1 MTRYLCISVT
11 LLDPLF
17 HGKRD
22 EDAPEWPPSP
32 MRLFQ
37 ALVAGSCTGC
47 RDAEWSEAKANA
59 YRWLER
65 RKPPIIIAP
74 AARPAAGYTL
84 FVPNNDSDTKFERH
98 KRLTQKTLRPHRI
111 LNDGPATLHYLW
123 DIAEDEWE
131 QARPLAEV
139 LEAEA
144 RHLTTLGW
152 GIDQA
157 VAQGRILNRSEV
169 RALAGQRWQPWDVPL
184 SSRSKLRVPK
194 SGSLDDL
201 ERAYEAFRNRLS
213 MKLPPGA
220 REPRVF
226 DTRVYLPVGTLPPR
240 PHVAFELPEGV
251 AFRVEDAARVAA
263 MLRSLACQ
271 SAKEDEAG
279 HGHTFPGG
287 AEFYVAGH
295 VKDRT
300 DVTSARFSYLPLPS
314 IGHEHADGMIRRLL
328 VAEPFGGDGVHA
340 TWAQQ
345 RLRNG
350 TLRDERGNE
359 RGILLDLRRRSSR
372 RVVDLYVRES
382 KCWHS
387 VTPVVLPGFDDGK
400 HVKAERLFLK
410 AVAQAG
416 IPIEAVESFTFR
428 KAPFWPGATHPRH
441 YFVPEYMRHFSR
453 WHVAVHFREPIPG
466 PLALGVGRH
475 VGLGL
480 FAARDGAGQQ
490 ASS

>member
-1 MTRYLCISVT
+1 
-11 LLDPLF
+11 
-17 HGKRD
+17 
-22 EDAPEWPPSP
+22 

-47 RDAEWSEAKANA
+47 RHGEWSEAKANA

-74 AARPAAGYTL
+74 RARPAEGYTL
-84 FVPNNDSDTKFERH
+84 FVPNNDSDTKFKRH
-98 KRLTQKTLRPHRI
+98 ERLTEKAVRPHRI

-123 DIAEDEWE
+123 DIAAEEWE
-131 QARPLAEV
+131 QAHPLAKV

-157 VAQGRILNRSEV
+157 VAQGRILTESEA
-169 RALAGQRWQPWDVPL
+169 RALGGQRWQPWDVPL
-184 SSRSKLRVPK
+184 SSRGKLRVPK

-201 ERAYEAFRNRLS
+201 KRAYEAFRNRLS
-213 MKLPPGA
+213 MELPPGA

-226 DTRVYLPVGTLPPR
+226 GTRVYLPVGAPRRAHAATVSLSPPQKEEKPLGALPPR
-240 PHVAFELPEGV
+240 PHAAFELPEGV
-251 AFRVEDAARVAA
+251 AFRAQDAARVAA
-263 MLRSLACQ
+263 MLRSLACR
-271 SAKEDEAG
+271 SAEEDTHA
-279 HGHTFPGG
+279 FPGG
-287 AEFYVAGH
+287 REVYVAGH
-295 VKDRT
+295 VEHGT
-300 DVTSARFSYLPLPS
+300 DVTPARFSYLPLPS
-314 IGHEHADGMIRRLL
+314 IGHEHADGMIRRVLI
-328 VAEPFGGDGVHA
+328 AEPFGGDGVHA
-340 TWAQQ
+340 RWAQQ

-350 TLRDERGNE
+350 TLRDDHGNE
-359 RGILLDLRRRSSR
+359 RGVLLDLWRRSSR

-382 KCWHS
+382 QRWHS

-400 HVKAERLFLK
+400 YPKAEKLFLK

-416 IPIEAVESFTFR
+416 IPMEAIESFTLR

-441 YFVPEYMRHFSR
+441 YFVPAYMRHYSR
-453 WHVAVHFREPIPG
+453 WHVAIHLWYPIPG
-466 PLALGVGRH
+466 PLALGAGRH

-480 FAARDGAGQQ
+480 FAAA
-490 ASS
+490 